1 MNGEHWMLTESRQQ
15 EKQPMT
21 QRTCGNCRW
30 WRQQYASVPY
40 GYCHR
45 NAPTQGPLA
54 WVRPEV
60 DADSTCGEW
69 ADGSITPE
77 QERKRELVRRFAVA
91 IADGLARDVKMTAQE
106 TVEHI
111 WRVAEQLADA
121 EPGNSGREI

>member
-1 MNGEHWMLTESRQQ
+1 MSEQ
-15 EKQPMT
+15 
-21 QRTCGNCRW
+21 TCGNCRW

-60 DADSTCGEW
+60 DADATCGEW

-77 QERKRELVRRFAVA
+77 QEERRELVRRFAVA
-91 IADGLARDVKMTAQE
+91 IVSKGVGEKFANEDVWYM
-106 TVEHI
+106 
-111 WRVAEQLADA
+111 AEKLADA